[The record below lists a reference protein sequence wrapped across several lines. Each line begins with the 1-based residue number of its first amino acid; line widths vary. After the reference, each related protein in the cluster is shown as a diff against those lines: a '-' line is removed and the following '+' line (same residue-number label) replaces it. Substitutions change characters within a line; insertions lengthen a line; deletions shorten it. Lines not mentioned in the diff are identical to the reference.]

1 MQAVFYSDDR
11 THTYEYD
18 HHYKILPAINN
29 WSKDPNR
36 IKDGKPVAEDFVY
49 SSDNN
54 SEWMTK
60 QELSEWID
68 SKKDSLNVI

>member
-1 MQAVFYSDDR
+1 MQ
-11 THTYEYD
+11 
-18 HHYKILPAINN
+18 HYKILPAINE

-36 IKDGKPVAEDFVY
+36 IKNGKAVAEDFIY

-60 QELSEWID
+60 EELRSWIE
-68 SKKDSLNVI
+68 SKKGSLGVI